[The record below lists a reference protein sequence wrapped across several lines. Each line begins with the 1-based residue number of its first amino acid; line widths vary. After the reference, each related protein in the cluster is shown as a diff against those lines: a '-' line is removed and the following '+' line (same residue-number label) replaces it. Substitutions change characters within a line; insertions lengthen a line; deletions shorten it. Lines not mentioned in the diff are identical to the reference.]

1 MPKCK
6 NDSSRNYKGDEPS
19 PKGLGYCAH
28 VEKEGS
34 RKKGKDGNIW
44 EVKSVSSGSKRWVK
58 ITKESKQDI
67 DKWIKKNIL
76 KGDLKQ
82 KLKDI
87 DVHLFVE
94 KNYGKGYGID
104 EFFDKVKEKLEN
116 KNSEGKSY
124 LDYSW
129 LLVIIDLRD
138 GATTKDIKEVVI
150 QHNGIVR
157 QKKKEVISI
166 FKKIFKD
173 KYLWNG
179 SQTKVM
185 SINI

>member
-6 NDSSRNYKGDEPS
+6 NDESKSYKGDEPS
-19 PKGLGYCAH
+19 PKGLGYCARG
-28 VEKEGS
+28 EKEGS
-34 RKKGKDGNIW
+34 RKKGKDGNMW
-44 EVKSVSSGSKRWVK
+44 EVKKVSSGSKRWIK
-58 ITKESKQDI
+58 IIKESKQDV

-76 KGDLKQ
+76 KGDIKQ
-82 KLKDI
+82 KLKNV

-94 KNYGKGYGID
+94 KNYGRGYGID
-104 EFFDKVKEKLEN
+104 EFFDKIKEKLEG
-116 KNSEGKSY
+116 KNSDDNSY

-138 GATTKDIKEVVI
+138 GGTTKDIKEVVM
-150 QHNGIVR
+150 QHNGIMR

-166 FKKIFKD
+166 FKEIFKG

-179 SQTKVM
+179 SQSKVM
-185 SINI
+185 TINI

>member
-44 EVKSVSSGSKRWVK
+44 EVKSVSSGSKRWMK

-87 DVHLFVE
+87 D
-94 KNYGKGYGID
+94 ID
-104 EFFDKVKEKLEN
+104 I
-116 KNSEGKSY
+116 
-124 LDYSW
+124 
-129 LLVIIDLRD
+129 LVPVQLK
-138 GATTKDIKEVVI
+138 KDIVEQQYFVKRN
-150 QHNGIVR
+150 H
-157 QKKKEVISI
+157 
-166 FKKIFKD
+166 
-173 KYLWNG
+173 
-179 SQTKVM
+179 
-185 SINI
+185 